1 VFKERTTTSLR
12 RLAVPIGLGLRRV
25 TTRPAAFILAAAG
38 VALAACA
45 LATVSAAS
53 LVVKDRAVGRA
64 ISALPADQRAVRVTW
79 VGVSTIPADSAT
91 ALDRQVRGVLQPV
104 SAEPPTAVL
113 LYRDTRFGRQIL
125 RLGAVNG
132 LGRAVVLSSGRLP
145 SSCVPG
151 RCEVVAIGKS
161 SSSAPGFVVTGRG
174 SLRSD
179 PVGSFFQGVA
189 RGGRLRLAPSVLGLT
204 NVPALKDS
212 FRTYGWVAPLGPH
225 DVRGWDVDAF
235 RTRIARAS
243 SELETSSPNF
253 SLTAP
258 TVALADAGAKARIAG
273 RRLLLVG
280 GQAVVLL
287 LAFVL
292 LAATRLRRGARA
304 STRRLDSFGA
314 TGTQTR
320 LAALA
325 EAAFVVVPATVVGW
339 VLGAIAALALAD
351 ATDSPAGA
359 VVSRSVA
366 SVTAVELMVAV
377 AVLGTVVLYLGSRA
391 RAVAIGG
398 LTISIADVAAAGAL
412 VAVLVAFAV
421 GGADAQSLASS
432 EGTGIV
438 LMLLPG
444 LIALV
449 AAVVI
454 ARLLQPVLR
463 ACERA
468 AAGRSLSLKLALLS
482 LARAPGTAT
491 VAIVFVSVSVGLAVF
506 ATVYRSTL
514 IRNDSDRAAFEVP
527 LDYTVKQ
534 DPRFVSDATPVGSA
548 YAARFGAVPVIRIHG
563 EAPSVDRRAVTFIGL
578 PADDLTR
585 LHWRGDFASE
595 SPRELADRL
604 GGAPVTM
611 QGTRIPRGARQFRLP
626 VTIRGDSIH
635 LSANIRTR
643 NGRFIVL
650 DLGEPNNTG
659 RPVVARAPIPPAGR
673 GGLLIGLLVEFSR
686 AEAFGAAHRSA
697 EKAPTFAVFRRGVLE
712 LQRPE
717 VSTASGT
724 KTLPVDYRDWVG
736 AKGTRPPAAT
746 ARSLALRYLLTQD
759 QIFRLRPVQPTDSG
773 PLPVIASPALADAI
787 GNGTLPLFV
796 GNASVDV
803 RVAGTARR
811 FPTAAGDF
819 VVFDRSRLETALNSS
834 VPGSAVADEVWV
846 SGAPGLTPRLRQSA
860 PSPVRLTSRRA
871 VEQKL
876 RSDPLARGSL
886 LVLGAAALL
895 ALVLSLVGLA
905 LTVAVELRD
914 EAGELFDL
922 ETQGMG
928 PAALR
933 HQVRLRAG
941 AVLLAGLIG
950 GLLLGAVLALV
961 VLKALAVSANSTTPV
976 PPLVL
981 APDWPVLILGLVL
994 FSALAFG
1001 LVALLTRASFRE
1013 QTATPATEVA

>member
-1 VFKERTTTSLR
+1 VTARPVAFV
-12 RLAVPIGLGLRRV
+12 LAG
-25 TTRPAAFILAAAG
+25 AG

-45 LATVSAAS
+45 LATISAAS

-64 ISALPADQRAVRVTW
+64 IAALPPDLRAVRVTW
-79 VGVSTIPADSAT
+79 VGVSTIPADSA
-91 ALDRQVRGVLQPV
+91 ASLDRQVRAVLRPV
-104 SAEPPTAVL
+104 GTEPPTAVL
-113 LYRDTRFGRQIL
+113 LYRDTRFGKQIV
-125 RLGAVNG
+125 RLGAVDG
-132 LGRAVVLSSGRLP
+132 LDRAVALTSGRLP
-145 SSCVPG
+145 QSCVPA

-161 SSSAPGFVVTGRG
+161 GSGAPGFIVTGRG

-179 PVGSFFQGVA
+179 PVGSFFQSVA
-189 RGGRLRLAPSVLGLT
+189 RGGRLRLSGDVEDLT
-204 NVPALKDS
+204 RLPTLKDS
-212 FRTYGWVAPLGPH
+212 FRTYGWVAPLAPH
-225 DVRGWDVDAF
+225 DVRGWDVGGF
-235 RTRIARAS
+235 RARIDRAS
-243 SELETSSPNF
+243 TELEASSPNY

-258 TVALADAGAKARIAG
+258 TVALADAGAKARVAG

-304 STRRLDSFGA
+304 SAGRLDSFGA

-325 EAAFVVVPATVVGW
+325 EASLVVVPATLLGW
-339 VLGAIAALALAD
+339 LLGALAALALSQG
-351 ATDSPAGA
+351 TDTPAGA

-366 SVTAVELMVAV
+366 SVTAVELMLAV
-377 AVLGTVVLYLGSRA
+377 AVLGTLVLYVGSRA

-398 LTISIADVAAAGAL
+398 LTVSIADVAAAGAL

-432 EGTGIV
+432 EGTGIM
-438 LMLLPG
+438 LLLLPG

-454 ARLLQPVLR
+454 ARVLQPVLR

-468 AAGRSLSLKLALLS
+468 AAGRSLSVKLALLS

-491 VAIVFVSVSVGLAVF
+491 IAIVFVSVSVGLALF
-506 ATVYRSTL
+506 AAAYRSTL
-514 IRNDSDRAAFEVP
+514 IRNDADRAAFEVP

-534 DPRFVSDATPVGSA
+534 DPRFVSDATPVGSV
-548 YAARFGAVPVIRIHG
+548 YAARFNAVPVVRIQG
-563 EAPSVDRRAVTFIGL
+563 EAPSLDRRAVTMLGV
-578 PADDLTR
+578 PASDLTR

-595 SPRELADRL
+595 SPTALADRI
-604 GGAPVTM
+604 GGPPVSLH
-611 QGTRIPRGARQFRLP
+611 GTRIPAGAREFRLP

-635 LSANIRTR
+635 LSANVRTR

-650 DLGEPNNTG
+650 DLGEPINTG
-659 RPVVARAPIPPAGR
+659 KPVVARAPIPPAGR
-673 GGLLIGLLVEFSR
+673 GGLLVGLVVEFSR
-686 AEAFGAAHRSA
+686 AEAFTAAHR
-697 EKAPTFAVFRRGVLE
+697 ETGKAPTFAVFRAGVLR
-712 LQRPE
+712 LRRPE
-717 VSTASGT
+717 VAGIGGT

-759 QIFRLRPVQPTDSG
+759 QIFRLRPAQPTDNG
-773 PLPVIASPALADAI
+773 PIPVIASSSLAHAV
-787 GNGTLPLFV
+787 GSGTLPLFV

-811 FPTAAGDF
+811 FPTTSGDF
-819 VVFDRSRLETALNSS
+819 VVFDRSRLETALNASL
-834 VPGSAVADEVWV
+834 PGSAVADEAWV
-846 SGAPGLTPRLRQSA
+846 SGASGLTTRVTQSA
-860 PSPVRLTSRRA
+860 RSPVRVTSRRA
-871 VEQKL
+871 VEEEL

-886 LVLGAAALL
+886 LVLAAAGLVAL
-895 ALVLSLVGLA
+895 ALSLVGLA

-914 EAGELFDL
+914 EEGELFDL

-933 HQVRLRAG
+933 QQVRLRAG
-941 AVLLAGLIG
+941 AVLLAGLVG
-950 GLLLGAVLALV
+950 GLALGAVLALV
-961 VLKALAVSANSTTPV
+961 VLKALAVSANSTEPV

-981 APDWPVLILGLVL
+981 AVDWPVLLLGWVVFVGL
-994 FSALAFG
+994 ALG
-1001 LVALLTRASFRE
+1001 VIALLTRTAFRE
-1013 QTATPATEVA
+1013 QTATPTAEAAA

>member
-1 VFKERTTTSLR
+1 MT
-12 RLAVPIGLGLRRV
+12 A
-25 TTRPAAFILAAAG
+25 RPAAFILAAAG

-45 LATVSAAS
+45 LAAVSAAS
-53 LVVKDRAVGRA
+53 LVVKDHAVGRA
-64 ISALPADQRAVRVTW
+64 IGALPPDQRAVRVTW
-79 VGVSTIPADSAT
+79 VGVSTIPADSAA
-91 ALDRQVRGVLQPV
+91 ALDRQVRGVLQPIG
-104 SAEPPTAVL
+104 AEPPTAML
-113 LYRDTRFGRQIL
+113 LYRDTRFGRQIV
-125 RLGAVNG
+125 RLGAVNE
-132 LGRAVVLSSGRLP
+132 LGRAVALKSGRLP
-145 SSCVPG
+145 RSCTPA
-151 RCEVVAIGKS
+151 RCDVVAIGKS
-161 SSSAPGFVVTGRG
+161 GPGAPGFVVTGRG

-189 RGGRLRLAPSVLGLT
+189 RDGRLRLAPSVEGLT
-204 NVPALKDS
+204 HMPALADS
-212 FRTYGWVAPLGPH
+212 FRTYAWVAPLGPH
-225 DVRGWDVDAF
+225 SVRGWDVDEF
-235 RTRIARAS
+235 RARIARAS
-243 SELETSSPNF
+243 TELEASSPNF

-258 TVALADAGAKARIAG
+258 TVPLADAGAKSRIAG

-292 LAATRLRRGARA
+292 LAATRLRRGGRA
-304 STRRLDSFGA
+304 SARRLDSFGA

-325 EAAFVVVPATVVGW
+325 EAALVVVPATVVGW
-339 VLGAIAALALAD
+339 LLGALAGLGLAEV
-351 ATDSPAGA
+351 TESPAAA

-366 SVTAVELMVAV
+366 SVTAVELMLAV
-377 AVLGTVVLYLGSRA
+377 AVLATLVLYLGSRA

-412 VAVLVAFAV
+412 VAVLVAFAA

-454 ARLLQPVLR
+454 ARVLQPVLR

-506 ATVYRSTL
+506 ATAYRSTL

-534 DPRFVSDATPVGSA
+534 DPRFVSDATPVGSS
-548 YAARFGAVPVIRIHG
+548 YAARFGAVPVIRIQG
-563 EAPSVDRRAVTFIGL
+563 EAPSLDRRAVTFIGL
-578 PADDLTR
+578 PARDLTR
-585 LHWRGDFASE
+585 LRWRSDFAAD
-595 SPRELADRL
+595 SPSELAKRI
-604 GGAPVTM
+604 GGPPVSLR
-611 QGTRIPRGARQFRLP
+611 GTRIPIDAREFRLP

-643 NGRFIVL
+643 NGRFILL
-650 DLGEPNNTG
+650 DLGEPDNTG

-673 GGLLIGLLVEFSR
+673 GGRLVGFVVEFSR

-697 EKAPTFAVFRRGVLE
+697 EKAPTFAVFRAGVLE
-712 LQRPE
+712 LERPQ
-717 VSTASGT
+717 VSGASGT
-724 KTLPVDYRDWVG
+724 QTLPVDYRDWVG

-759 QIFRLRPVQPTDSG
+759 QVFRLRPVQPTDNG
-773 PLPVIASPALADAI
+773 PVPVIASPSLAHAI
-787 GNGTLPLFV
+787 GDATLPLFV
-796 GNASVDV
+796 NNASVAV

-811 FPTAAGDF
+811 FPTTSGDF
-819 VVFDRSRLETALNSS
+819 VIFDRSRLETALNSS
-834 VPGSAVADEVWV
+834 VPGSAVADEAWV
-846 SGAPGLTPRLRQSA
+846 SGRPGLTSTLTRNP
-860 PSPVRLTSRRA
+860 PTPVRITSRRA
-871 VEQKL
+871 VEQEL

-905 LTVAVELRD
+905 LTVAVELHD
-914 EAGELFDL
+914 ESGELFDL

-933 HQVRLRAG
+933 RQVRLRAG
-941 AVLLAGLIG
+941 AVLLAGLVG

-961 VLKALAVSANSTTPV
+961 VLKALAVSANSTKPV

-981 APDWPVLILGLVL
+981 APDWPVLILGFVA
-994 FSALAFG
+994 FAALAFG

-1013 QTATPATEVA
+1013 RAATPVAEVT

>member
-1 VFKERTTTSLR
+1 MLKEHTTTSLR
-12 RLAVPIGLGLRRV
+12 RLAVPVGFGFRRV
-25 TTRPAAFILAAAG
+25 TARPAAFVLAAAG

-64 ISALPADQRAVRVTW
+64 IAALPPDQRAVRVTW
-79 VGVSTIPADSAT
+79 VGVSTIPADSFAS
-91 ALDRQVRGVLQPV
+91 LDRQVRAVTRPLGTR
-104 SAEPPTAVL
+104 PPTAVV
-113 LYRDTRFGRQIL
+113 LYRDTRFGKQIV

-132 LGRAVVLSSGRLP
+132 LGRAVALRSGRLP
-145 SSCVPG
+145 QSCVPG

-161 SSSAPGFVVTGRG
+161 GFGAPGFTVTGRG

-179 PVGSFFQGVA
+179 PVASFFQSVA
-189 RGGRLRLAPSVLGLT
+189 PGGRLRLAGGVDGLT
-204 NVPALKDS
+204 RLPALRDS

-225 DVRGWDVDAF
+225 DVRGWDVDGF
-235 RTRIARAS
+235 RARIGRAS
-243 SELETSSPNF
+243 TALEASSPNF

-258 TVALADAGAKARIAG
+258 TVALADAGAKSRIAG

-304 STRRLDSFGA
+304 SSRRLDSFGA

-325 EAAFVVVPATVVGW
+325 EAALVVVPATLLGW
-339 VLGAIAALALAD
+339 LLGAVAALALAE
-351 ATDSPAGA
+351 ANGQHLPGA

-366 SVTAVELMVAV
+366 SVTAIELMLAV
-377 AVLGTVVLYLGSRA
+377 AVLGTLVLYLGSRA

-454 ARLLQPVLR
+454 ARVLQPVLR

-506 ATVYRSTL
+506 AAAYRSTL

-548 YAARFGAVPVIRIHG
+548 YAARFNAVPVIRLQG
-563 EAPSVDRRAVTFIGL
+563 EAPSLDRRAVTFLGL

-595 SPRELADRL
+595 SPSELARRIGGPPVRL
-604 GGAPVTM
+604 
-611 QGTRIPRGARQFRLP
+611 QGTRIPPGAREFRLP

-635 LSANIRTR
+635 LSANIRTP

-659 RPVVARAPIPPAGR
+659 KPVVARAPIPPAGR
-673 GGLLIGLLVEFSR
+673 GGLLVGLLVEFSR
-686 AEAFGAAHRSA
+686 AEAFTAAHR
-697 EKAPTFAVFRRGVLE
+697 ETGKAPTFAVFRAGVLK

-717 VSTASGT
+717 VSGVGRTR
-724 KTLPVDYRDWVG
+724 TLPVDYRDWVG
-736 AKGTRPPAAT
+736 ARGTRPPAAT
-746 ARSLALRYLLTQD
+746 AGSLALRYLLTQD
-759 QIFRLRPVQPTDSG
+759 QVFRLRPAQTTDNG
-773 PLPVIASPALADAI
+773 PIPVIASESLCARDRERHAPALRRAGVGERARGGNRASLSDHLGRLRRLRPLAARDRAQRIRSRIRGRRRGVGLRRTGSHLAARSEPADSRPHHLTPRRRARAPDRSA
-787 GNGTLPLFV
+787 GARL
-796 GNASVDV
+796 AARARS
-803 RVAGTARR
+803 RGTARAWR
-811 FPTAAGDF
+811 C
-819 VVFDRSRLETALNSS
+819 LSS
-834 VPGSAVADEVWV
+834 A
-846 SGAPGLTPRLRQSA
+846 
-860 PSPVRLTSRRA
+860 SP
-871 VEQKL
+871 
-876 RSDPLARGSL
+876 
-886 LVLGAAALL
+886 
-895 ALVLSLVGLA
+895 
-905 LTVAVELRD
+905 
-914 EAGELFDL
+914 
-922 ETQGMG
+922 
-928 PAALR
+928 
-933 HQVRLRAG
+933 
-941 AVLLAGLIG
+941 
-950 GLLLGAVLALV
+950 
-961 VLKALAVSANSTTPV
+961 
-976 PPLVL
+976 
-981 APDWPVLILGLVL
+981 
-994 FSALAFG
+994 
-1001 LVALLTRASFRE
+1001 
-1013 QTATPATEVA
+1013 

>member
-12 RLAVPIGLGLRRV
+12 RLAVPVGLGLRRV
-25 TTRPAAFILAAAG
+25 TARPAAFILAAAG
-38 VALAACA
+38 VTLAACA

-64 ISALPADQRAVRVTW
+64 IAALPPDQRAVRVTW
-79 VGVSTIPADSAT
+79 VGVSTIPADSA
-91 ALDRQVRGVLQPV
+91 ASLDRQVRTVLRPLGT
-104 SAEPPTAVL
+104 EPPTAVL
-113 LYRDTRFGRQIL
+113 LYRDTRFGRQIV
-125 RLGAVNG
+125 RLGAVDG
-132 LGRAVVLSSGRLP
+132 LGHAVVLRSGRLP
-145 SSCVPG
+145 RSCVPG

-161 SSSAPGFVVTGRG
+161 GSSAPGFVVTGRG

-179 PVGSFFQGVA
+179 PVGSFFKGVA
-189 RGGRLRLAPSVLGLT
+189 RGGRLRLASSVDDVTRL
-204 NVPALKDS
+204 PALRDS
-212 FRTYGWVAPLGPH
+212 FRTYGWVAPLEPH
-225 DVRGWDVDAF
+225 DVRGWDVDGFQA
-235 RTRIARAS
+235 RIGRAS
-243 SELETSSPNF
+243 TALEASSANF

-258 TVALADAGAKARIAG
+258 TVALADAGSKGRIAG

-304 STRRLDSFGA
+304 SARRLDSFGA
-314 TGTQTR
+314 TGLQTR

-325 EAAFVVVPATVVGW
+325 EAALVVVPATVLGW
-339 VLGAIAALALAD
+339 ALGALAALALSH
-351 ATDSPAGA
+351 ATGSPAGA

-366 SVTAVELMVAV
+366 SVTAVELMLGVAVV
-377 AVLGTVVLYLGSRA
+377 AVLVLYLGSRV

-421 GGADAQSLASS
+421 GGADAKSLASS

-438 LMLLPG
+438 LVLLPG

-454 ARLLQPVLR
+454 ARVLQPVLR

-491 VAIVFVSVSVGLAVF
+491 VAVVFVSISVGLAVF
-506 ATVYRSTL
+506 AAAYRSTL

-534 DPRFVSDATPVGSA
+534 DPRFISDATPVGSA
-548 YAARFGAVPVIRIHG
+548 YAARLGAVPVIRIQG
-563 EAPSVDRRAVTFIGL
+563 EAPSLDRRAVTFIGL
-578 PADDLTR
+578 PAHDLTR
-585 LHWRGDFASE
+585 LHWRGDFSPE
-595 SPRELADRL
+595 SPSELAKRL
-604 GGAPVTM
+604 GGPPVSL
-611 QGTRIPRGARQFRLP
+611 QGTRIPPGAREFRLP

-643 NGRFIVL
+643 SGRFVLL
-650 DLGEPNNTG
+650 DLGEPDNTG
-659 RPVVARAPIPPAGR
+659 KPVVAHAPIPPAGR
-673 GGLLIGLLVEFSR
+673 GGQLVGLVVEFSR
-686 AEAFGAAHRSA
+686 AEAFSAAHSEA
-697 EKAPTFAVFRRGVLE
+697 EKAPTFAVFRAGVLKLE
-712 LQRPE
+712 RPE
-717 VSTASGT
+717 VSAASRT
-724 KTLPVDYRDWVG
+724 RTLPVDYRDWVG

-759 QIFRLRPVQPTDSG
+759 QIFRLRPAQPTDNG
-773 PLPVIASPALADAI
+773 PLPVIASPSLAHAI

-811 FPTAAGDF
+811 FPTASGDF
-819 VVFDRSRLETALNSS
+819 VVFDRSRLETALNAS
-834 VPGSAVADEVWV
+834 VPGSAVADEAWV
-846 SGAPGLTPRLRQSA
+846 SGGPGLRRRLAQSPPTPIRI
-860 PSPVRLTSRRA
+860 TSRRA
-871 VEQKL
+871 VEQEL

-886 LVLGAAALL
+886 LVLGAAAVL
-895 ALVLSLVGLA
+895 ALALSLVGLA
-905 LTVAVELRD
+905 LTVTVELRD
-914 EAGELFDL
+914 ESGELFDL

-933 HQVRLRAG
+933 DQVRLRAG
-941 AVLLAGLIG
+941 AVLIAGLVG
-950 GLLLGAVLALV
+950 GLVLGAVLALA

-981 APDWPVLILGLVL
+981 APDWPGLIVGFVL
-994 FSALAFG
+994 FAALALG
-1001 LVALLTRASFRE
+1001 LVALLTRTAFRE
-1013 QTATPATEVA
+1013 QTAEPAAEAA

>member
-1 VFKERTTTSLR
+1 VFKEHATPTLR
-12 RLAVPIGLGLRRV
+12 RLAVPVALGFRRV
-25 TTRPAAFILAAAG
+25 TARPAAFALAAAG

-64 ISALPADQRAVRVTW
+64 IAGLPPDQRAVLVTW
-79 VGVSTIPADSAT
+79 VGVSTIPADSA
-91 ALDRQVRGVLQPV
+91 ASLDGQVRAVTRPLGTR
-104 SAEPPTAVL
+104 PPTAVV
-113 LYRDTRFGRQIL
+113 LYRDTRFGKQIV

-132 LGRAVVLSSGRLP
+132 LGRAVALRSGRLP
-145 SSCVPG
+145 RSCVSG
-151 RCEVVAIGKS
+151 RCDVVAIGKS
-161 SSSAPGFVVTGRG
+161 GSGAPGFIVTGRG
-174 SLRSD
+174 ALRSD
-179 PVGSFFQGVA
+179 PLGSFFQGVA
-189 RGGRLRLAPSVLGLT
+189 RGGRLRLAANVGDLTRLPVLR
-204 NVPALKDS
+204 DS
-212 FRTYGWVAPLGPH
+212 FRTYGWVAPLGSH
-225 DVRGWDVDAF
+225 DIRGWDIDHF
-235 RTRIARAS
+235 RARIDRAS
-243 SELETSSPNF
+243 TELEASSPNF

-258 TVALADAGAKARIAG
+258 TVELADAAAKSRIAG

-304 STRRLDSFGA
+304 SARRLDSFGA

-325 EAAFVVVPATVVGW
+325 EAALVVLPATLLGW
-339 VLGAIAALALAD
+339 LLGAVAALALAD
-351 ATDSPAGA
+351 ATDTPAGA

-366 SVTAVELMVAV
+366 SRTAIGLMLAV
-377 AVLGTVVLYLGSRA
+377 AVLGTLVLYLGSRA
-391 RAVAIGG
+391 RSVAIGG
-398 LTISIADVAAAGAL
+398 LTISVADVAAAGAL
-412 VAVLVAFAV
+412 VAVLIALAV
-421 GGADAQSLASS
+421 GGTDAQSLASS
-432 EGTGIV
+432 EGTGVV

-454 ARLLQPVLR
+454 ARVLQPVLR
-463 ACERA
+463 ASERA
-468 AAGRSLSLKLALLS
+468 AAGRSLSVKLALLS

-506 ATVYRSTL
+506 TAAYRSTL

-534 DPRFVSDATPVGSA
+534 NPRFFSDATPVGSA
-548 YAARFGAVPVIRIHG
+548 YAARFDAVPVIRLHG
-563 EAPSVDRRAVTFIGL
+563 EAPSLDRRAVTFLGL

-595 SPRELADRL
+595 PPSELAGRL
-604 GGAPVTM
+604 GGPPVTL
-611 QGTRIPRGARQFRLP
+611 QGTRIPSGARELRLP

-635 LSANIRTR
+635 LSANVRTR

-659 RPVVARAPIPPAGR
+659 KPVVARAPIPPAGR
-673 GGLLIGLLVEFSR
+673 GGLLVGILVEFSR
-686 AEAFGAAHRSA
+686 AEAFTAAHRESG
-697 EKAPTFAVFRRGVLE
+697 KAPTFAVFRAGVLK

-717 VSTASGT
+717 ASGAGGT
-724 KTLPVDYRDWVG
+724 RTLPVDYRDWVG
-736 AKGTRPPAAT
+736 ARGTRPPAAT
-746 ARSLALRYLLTQD
+746 AGSLALRYLLTLD
-759 QIFRLRPVQPTDSG
+759 QVFRLRPAQTTDNG
-773 PLPVIASPALADAI
+773 PVPVIASSSLAHAI
-787 GNGTLPLFV
+787 GNGTLPLYV
-796 GNASVDV
+796 GLASVNV
-803 RVAGTARR
+803 RVAATARR
-811 FPTAAGDF
+811 FPTASGDF
-819 VVFDRSRLETALNSS
+819 VVFDRSRLETALNAS
-834 VPGSAVADEVWV
+834 VPGSAVADEAWV
-846 SGAPGLTPRLRQSA
+846 SGGPGLRSQLARSPPT
-860 PSPVRLTSRRA
+860 PVRITSRRI
-871 VEQKL
+871 VEHGL
-876 RSDPLARGSL
+876 RTDPLARGSL

-895 ALVLSLVGLA
+895 ALALSLAGLA

-928 PAALR
+928 PAELR
-933 HQVRLRAG
+933 RQVRLRAG
-941 AVLLAGLIG
+941 TVLLAGLVG

-981 APDWPVLILGLVL
+981 APDWPALILGLVL
-994 FSALAFG
+994 FAALAVG
-1001 LVALLTRASFRE
+1001 LLALLTRAAFRE
-1013 QTATPATEVA
+1013 QTSTATVEAV

>member
-1 VFKERTTTSLR
+1 MPVGF
-12 RLAVPIGLGLRRV
+12 GFRRV
-25 TTRPAAFILAAAG
+25 TARPAAFLLAAAG

-64 ISALPADQRAVRVTW
+64 ISALPPDQRAVRVTW
-79 VGVSTIPADSAT
+79 VGVSTIPADSFAS
-91 ALDRQVRGVLQPV
+91 LDRHVRAVTAPLGTK
-104 SAEPPTAVL
+104 PPTAVL
-113 LYRDTRFGRQIL
+113 LYRDTRFGRQIV
-125 RLGAVNG
+125 RLGAVDG
-132 LGRAVVLSSGRLP
+132 LGRAVALRSGRLP
-145 SSCVPG
+145 QSCVPG

-161 SSSAPGFVVTGRG
+161 RSGTAGFDVTGRG

-179 PVGSFFQGVA
+179 PVASFFQGVA
-189 RGGRLRLAPSVLGLT
+189 AGGRLRLASSVGALT
-204 NVPALKDS
+204 RLPALEDS

-225 DVRGWDVDAF
+225 DVRGWDVDSF
-235 RTRIARAS
+235 QQRIGRAS
-243 SELETSSPNF
+243 TALEASSPNF

-258 TVALADAGAKARIAG
+258 TVALAAAGTKGRIAG

-325 EAAFVVVPATVVGW
+325 EAALVVVPATLVGW
-339 VLGAIAALALAD
+339 LLGALAALALAEG
-351 ATDSPAGA
+351 TDSPAGV

-366 SVTAVELMVAV
+366 SATAVELMLAV
-377 AVLGTVVLYLGSRA
+377 AVVGTLVLYLGSRA

-454 ARLLQPVLR
+454 ARVLQPVLR

-506 ATVYRSTL
+506 AATYRSTL

-534 DPRFVSDATPVGSA
+534 DPRFVSDATPVGDA
-548 YAARFGAVPVIRIHG
+548 YGRRFSAVPVIRLQG
-563 EAPSVDRRAVTFIGL
+563 EAPSLDRRSVTLLGI
-578 PADDLTR
+578 PAGDLTR
-585 LHWRGDFASE
+585 LRWRSDFASE
-595 SPRELADRL
+595 SPHALAGEL
-604 GGAPVTM
+604 GGPPISL
-611 QGTRIPRGARQFRLP
+611 QGTRIPAGAREFRLP

-635 LSANIRTR
+635 LSANVRTR
-643 NGRFIVL
+643 DGRFIVL
-650 DLGEPNNTG
+650 DLGEPDNTG
-659 RPVVARAPIPPAGR
+659 RPAVAHAPIPPAGR
-673 GGLLIGLLVEFSR
+673 GGLLVGLVVEFSR

-697 EKAPTFAVFRRGVLE
+697 EKAPTFAVFRAGVLH
-712 LQRPE
+712 LRRPE
-717 VSTASGT
+717 VSGAGGT
-724 KTLPVDYRDWVG
+724 RTLPVDYRHWVG
-736 AKGTRPPAAT
+736 PSGTRAPTAT
-746 ARSLALRYLLTQD
+746 AGSLALRYLLTQE
-759 QIFRLRPVQPTDSG
+759 QVFRLRPAQPTDAA
-773 PLPVIASPALADAI
+773 PVAIIASPSLAHAI
-787 GNGTLPLFV
+787 GTATLPLFV
-796 GNASVDV
+796 GPASVNV

-811 FPTAAGDF
+811 FPTTSGDF
-819 VVFDRSRLETALNSS
+819 AVFDRSRLETALNAS
-834 VPGSAVADEVWV
+834 VPGSAVADEAWV
-846 SGAPGLTPRLRQSA
+846 SGAPGLSA
-860 PSPVRLTSRRA
+860 QLARDPPTPVRITSRRT
-871 VEQKL
+871 VEQEL
-876 RSDPLARGSL
+876 RSDPLAHGSL
-886 LVLGAAALL
+886 LVLAAAALL
-895 ALVLSLVGLA
+895 ALALSLVGLA

-914 EAGELFDL
+914 ESGELFDL

-928 PAALR
+928 PGALR

-941 AVLLAGLIG
+941 AVLLAGLVG
-950 GLLLGAVLALV
+950 GLLLGAVLALA

-981 APDWPVLILGLVL
+981 APDWPLLVVGFVL
-994 FSALAFG
+994 FAALAFG
-1001 LVALLTRASFRE
+1001 LVALLTRAAFRE
-1013 QTATPATEVA
+1013 QTATPAAEAA

>member
-1 VFKERTTTSLR
+1 VFKEHTTTSLR
-12 RLAVPIGLGLRRV
+12 RLAVPVRFGFRRV
-25 TTRPAAFILAAAG
+25 TARPAAFVFSFAG

-64 ISALPADQRAVRVTW
+64 IAALPPDQSAVRVTW
-79 VGVSTIPADSAT
+79 VGVSTTPTDSAA
-91 ALDRQVRGVLQPV
+91 ALDRQVRAVLRPV
-104 SAEPPTAVL
+104 GSEPPTAVV
-113 LYRDTRFGRQIL
+113 LYRDTRLGKQVL
-125 RLGAVNG
+125 RLGAVDG
-132 LGRAVVLSSGRLP
+132 LGRAVALTSGRLP
-145 SSCVPG
+145 RSCVPG
-151 RCEVVAIGKS
+151 RCEVLAIGKS
-161 SSSAPGFVVTGRG
+161 SSGAPGFVVTGRG

-179 PVGSFFQGVA
+179 AVASFFQSVA
-189 RGGRLRLAPSVLGLT
+189 RSGRLRLAADVEGLT
-204 NVPALKDS
+204 GLPALSDF

-225 DVRGWDVDAF
+225 DVRGWEVGGF
-235 RTRIARAS
+235 ETRIGRAS
-243 SELETSSPNF
+243 TELEASSSNF

-258 TVALADAGAKARIAG
+258 TVALADVGAKAQIAG

-280 GQAVVLL
+280 GQVVVLL

-304 STRRLDSFGA
+304 SARRLDSFGA

-325 EAAFVVVPATVVGW
+325 EAALVVLPATMLGW
-339 VLGAIAALALAD
+339 GLGALAALALAK

-366 SVTAVELMVAV
+366 SVTAVELMLTVA
-377 AVLGTVVLYLGSRA
+377 ALGTLVLYLGSRA
-391 RAVAIGG
+391 QAVAIGG
-398 LTISIADVAAAGAL
+398 LTITIADVAAAGAL

-421 GGADAQSLASS
+421 GGTDAQSLASS

-438 LMLLPG
+438 LVLLPG

-454 ARLLQPVLR
+454 ARVLQPVLR

-468 AAGRSLSLKLALLS
+468 AARRSLSLKLALLS

-506 ATVYRSTL
+506 AAAYRSTL

-527 LDYTVKQ
+527 LDYTVKP
-534 DPRFVSDATPVGSA
+534 DPRFVSHATPVGSA
-548 YAARFGAVPVIRIHG
+548 YAARFDAVPVVRLRG
-563 EAPSVDRRAVTFIGL
+563 EAPSLDRRAVAMLGL
-578 PADDLTR
+578 PANDLTR
-585 LHWRGDFASE
+585 LRWRGDFASE
-595 SPRELADRL
+595 SPSTLADRI
-604 GGAPVTM
+604 GGETVSL
-611 QGTRIPRGARQFRLP
+611 QGTPIPADARELQLP

-635 LSANIRTR
+635 VSANIRTPT
-643 NGRFIVL
+643 GRFVVL
-650 DLGEPNNTG
+650 DFGEPVNTG
-659 RPVVARAPIPPAGR
+659 KPVVASAPIPPAGR
-673 GGLLIGLLVEFSR
+673 GGLLVGLLIEFSR
-686 AEAFGAAHRSA
+686 AEEFTAAHR
-697 EKAPTFAVFRRGVLE
+697 ETGKEPTFAVFRSGVIRLR
-712 LQRPE
+712 RPE
-717 VSTASGT
+717 VSGASGT
-724 KTLPVDYRDWVG
+724 QTLPVDYRDWVG
-736 AKGTRPPAAT
+736 AEGTRPQDAG
-746 ARSLALRYLLTQD
+746 SLALRYQLTQG
-759 QIFRLRPVQPTDSG
+759 QIVRLRPAQPTDEG
-773 PLPVIASPALADAI
+773 PIPVIASSSLASAV
-787 GNGTLPLFV
+787 GSRSLPLYV
-796 GNASVDV
+796 GNASVNV

-811 FPTAAGDF
+811 FPTTSGDF
-819 VVFDRSRLETALNSS
+819 VVFDRSRLETALNAS
-834 VPGSAVADEVWV
+834 VPGSAVSDEAWV
-846 SGAPGLTPRLRQSA
+846 SGAAGLTPRLTQSA
-860 PSPVRLTSRRA
+860 PSPVRVTSRRA
-871 VEQKL
+871 VEQEL
-876 RSDPLARGSL
+876 RTDPLARGSL

-895 ALVLSLVGLA
+895 ALALSLVGVA

-941 AVLLAGLIG
+941 AVLLAGLVG

-961 VLKALAVSANSTTPV
+961 VLKALAVSTNSTTPV

-981 APDWPVLILGLVL
+981 APDWPVVILGVVVFAGVALV
-994 FSALAFG
+994 

-1013 QTATPATEVA
+1013 QSATAMGETSA

>member
-1 VFKERTTTSLR
+1 MFKEHTTRSLR
-12 RLAVPIGLGLRRV
+12 RLAVPIRFGFRRV
-25 TTRPAAFILAAAG
+25 TARPAAFMLAAAG

-64 ISALPADQRAVRVTW
+64 IAALPPDQRAVQVTW
-79 VGVSTIPADSAT
+79 VGVSTIPADSFAS
-91 ALDRQVRGVLQPV
+91 LDRQVGAVTRPLGTR
-104 SAEPPTAVL
+104 PPTAVV
-113 LYRDTRFGRQIL
+113 LYRDTRFGQQIV

-132 LGRAVVLSSGRLP
+132 LNRAVALTSGRL
-145 SSCVPG
+145 SRSCVPG

-161 SSSAPGFVVTGRG
+161 GSGAQRFIVTGRG

-179 PVGSFFQGVA
+179 PVASFFQSAA
-189 RGGRLRLAPSVLGLT
+189 RGGRVRLAADVADLTRLPVLR
-204 NVPALKDS
+204 DS

-225 DVRGWDVDAF
+225 DIRGWDVDAF
-235 RTRIARAS
+235 QARIGRAS
-243 SELETSSPNF
+243 TALEASSPNF

-258 TVALADAGAKARIAG
+258 TVALADAGAKSRIAG

-304 STRRLDSFGA
+304 SARRLDSFGA

-325 EAAFVVVPATVVGW
+325 EAALVVVPAMLLGW
-339 VLGAIAALALAD
+339 LLGAVAALALAE
-351 ATDSPAGA
+351 ATDTPAGA

-366 SVTAVELMVAV
+366 SLTAVELMLAV
-377 AVLGTVVLYLGSRA
+377 AVLATLVLYLGSRA

-454 ARLLQPVLR
+454 ARVLQPVLR
-463 ACERA
+463 ACEQA
-468 AAGRSLSLKLALLS
+468 AARRSLSLKLALLS
-482 LARAPGTAT
+482 LARTPGTAT

-506 ATVYRSTL
+506 AAAYRSTL
-514 IRNDSDRAAFEVP
+514 IRNDADRAAFEVP

-534 DPRFVSDATPVGSA
+534 DPRFVSNATPVGSA
-548 YAARFGAVPVIRIHG
+548 YAARFDAVPVIRLQG
-563 EAPSVDRRAVTFIGL
+563 EAPSLDRRAVTFLGL

-595 SPRELADRL
+595 SPSALADRI
-604 GGAPVTM
+604 GGPPVAL
-611 QGTRIPRGARQFRLP
+611 QGTRIPAGAREFRLP

-643 NGRFIVL
+643 TGRFIVL

-659 RPVVARAPIPPAGR
+659 RPVVAHARIPPAGR

-686 AEAFGAAHRSA
+686 AEAFTAAHRESG
-697 EKAPTFAVFRRGVLE
+697 KAPTFAVFRAGVLR

-717 VSTASGT
+717 VSGVGGER
-724 KTLPVDYRDWVG
+724 TLPVDYRNWVG

-746 ARSLALRYLLTQD
+746 AGSLALRYLLTQD
-759 QIFRLRPVQPTDSG
+759 QVFRLRPAQTTDNG
-773 PLPVIASPALADAI
+773 PIPVIASSSLAHAI

-796 GNASVDV
+796 GPASVNV
-803 RVAGTARR
+803 RVVGTARR
-811 FPTAAGDF
+811 FPTTSGDF
-819 VVFDRSRLETALNSS
+819 VVFDRSRLETALNAS
-834 VPGSAVADEVWV
+834 VPGSGVADEAWV
-846 SGAPGLTPRLRQSA
+846 SGGSDLSSRLAQHPPTPIRI
-860 PSPVRLTSRRA
+860 TSRRA
-871 VEQKL
+871 VEQEL

-895 ALVLSLVGLA
+895 ALALSLVGLA

-933 HQVRLRAG
+933 RQVRLRAG
-941 AVLLAGLIG
+941 AVLFAGLVG

-981 APDWPVLILGLVL
+981 APDWPVLILGFVL
-994 FSALAFG
+994 FAALAVG
-1001 LVALLTRASFRE
+1001 LLTLLTRAAFRE
-1013 QTATPATEVA
+1013 QTATPTAEAA

>member
-1 VFKERTTTSLR
+1 
-12 RLAVPIGLGLRRV
+12 
-25 TTRPAAFILAAAG
+25 
-38 VALAACA
+38 
-45 LATVSAAS
+45 
-53 LVVKDRAVGRA
+53 
-64 ISALPADQRAVRVTW
+64 
-79 VGVSTIPADSAT
+79 VSTIPADSAP
-91 ALDRQVRGVLQPV
+91 ALNRQVRAVLRPV
-104 SAEPPTAVL
+104 GAEPPTAVL
-113 LYRDTRFGRQIL
+113 LYRDTRFGKRIV
-125 RLGAVNG
+125 RVGAVNG
-132 LGRAVVLSSGRLP
+132 LERAVALRSGRLP
-145 SSCVPG
+145 HSCVAG
-151 RCEVVAIGKS
+151 RCEVVTIGKS
-161 SSSAPGFVVTGRG
+161 SSRAPGFTVTGRG

-179 PVGSFFQGVA
+179 PVGSFFESVA
-189 RGGRLRLAPSVLGLT
+189 RDGRLRLASSVDDLTRLPS
-204 NVPALKDS
+204 LKDS

-225 DVRGWDVDAF
+225 DVRGWDVDGF
-235 RTRIARAS
+235 RARIGRAS
-243 SELETSSPNF
+243 TALEASSPNF

-258 TVALADAGAKARIAG
+258 TVALADAGAKGRIAG

-304 STRRLDSFGA
+304 SARRLNSFGA

-325 EAAFVVVPATVVGW
+325 EAALVVVPATLVGW
-339 VLGAIAALALAD
+339 LLGALAALVLAE
-351 ATDSPAGA
+351 ATDIPSGA

-366 SVTAVELMVAV
+366 SVTAVELMLAV
-377 AVLGTVVLYLGSRA
+377 SVVGTLVLYLGSRA

-398 LTISIADVAAAGAL
+398 LTITIADVAAAGAL

-421 GGADAQSLASS
+421 GGADAHSLASS

-438 LMLLPG
+438 LVLLPG

-454 ARLLQPVLR
+454 ARVLQPVLR

-491 VAIVFVSVSVGLAVF
+491 VAIVFVSISVGLAVF
-506 ATVYRSTL
+506 AATYRSTL

-548 YAARFGAVPVIRIHG
+548 YGARFNAVPVIRIQG
-563 EAPSVDRRAVTFIGL
+563 EAPSLDRRAVTFIGL
-578 PADDLTR
+578 PADDLER
-585 LHWRGDFASE
+585 LHWRSDFASE
-595 SPRELADRL
+595 SPSELAKRI
-604 GGAPVTM
+604 GGPPVSL
-611 QGTRIPRGARQFRLP
+611 QGTRIPPNAREFRLP

-635 LSANIRTR
+635 ISANIRTP

-650 DLGEPNNTG
+650 DLGEPDNTG
-659 RPVVARAPIPPAGR
+659 KPVVAHAPIPPTGQ
-673 GGLLIGLLVEFSR
+673 GGLLVGLVVEFSR
-686 AEAFGAAHRSA
+686 AEAFGAAHRAA
-697 EKAPTFAVFRRGVLE
+697 EKAPTFAVFRAGVLKLE
-712 LQRPE
+712 RPE
-717 VSTASGT
+717 VSTSSGT
-724 KTLPVDYRDWVG
+724 RTLPVDYRDWVG

-759 QIFRLRPVQPTDSG
+759 QIFRLRPAQPTDSG
-773 PLPVIASPALADAI
+773 PVPVIASPSLASAI

-796 GNASVDV
+796 ANASVDV

-811 FPTAAGDF
+811 FPTTSGDF

-834 VPGSAVADEVWV
+834 VPGSAVADEAWV
-846 SGAPGLTPRLRQSA
+846 SAGPGLTSRLARNS
-860 PSPVRLTSRRA
+860 PSPVRITSRRA
-871 VEQKL
+871 VEQEL
-876 RSDPLARGSL
+876 RSDPLAHGSL

-895 ALVLSLVGLA
+895 ALGLSLVGLA
-905 LTVAVELRD
+905 LTVAVDLRD

-933 HQVRLRAG
+933 RQVRLRAG
-941 AVLLAGLIG
+941 AVLLTGLVG
-950 GLLLGAVLALV
+950 GLLLGAVLALA
-961 VLKALAVSANSTTPV
+961 VLKAIAVSANSTEPI

-981 APDWPVLILGLVL
+981 APDWPVLILGFVL
-994 FSALAFG
+994 FAALGLG
-1001 LVALLTRASFRE
+1001 LVGLLTRAAFRE
-1013 QTATPATEVA
+1013 QTATPAPEAA

>member
-1 VFKERTTTSLR
+1 
-12 RLAVPIGLGLRRV
+12 V
-25 TTRPAAFILAAAG
+25 TARPAAFVLAAAG

-64 ISALPADQRAVRVTW
+64 IAALPPDQRAVRVTW
-79 VGVSTIPADSAT
+79 VGVSTIPADSFAS
-91 ALDRQVRGVLQPV
+91 LDRQVRSVTRPLGTR
-104 SAEPPTAVL
+104 PPTAVV
-113 LYRDTRFGRQIL
+113 LYRDTRFGKQIV

-132 LGRAVVLSSGRLP
+132 IGRAVALRSGRLP
-145 SSCVPG
+145 QSCVPG

-161 SSSAPGFVVTGRG
+161 GFGVTGFTVTGRG

-179 PVGSFFQGVA
+179 PVASFFQSVA
-189 RGGRLRLAPSVLGLT
+189 PGGRLRLAGGVDGLT
-204 NVPALKDS
+204 QLPALRDS

-225 DVRGWDVDAF
+225 DVRGWDVDGF
-235 RTRIARAS
+235 RARIGRAS
-243 SELETSSPNF
+243 TALEASSPNF

-258 TVALADAGAKARIAG
+258 TVALADAGAKSRIAG

-304 STRRLDSFGA
+304 SSRRLDSFGA

-325 EAAFVVVPATVVGW
+325 EAALVVVPATLLGW
-339 VLGAIAALALAD
+339 LLGAVTALALAE
-351 ATDSPAGA
+351 ATDTPPGA

-366 SVTAVELMVAV
+366 SVTAIELMLAV
-377 AVLGTVVLYLGSRA
+377 AVLGTLVLYLGSRA

-454 ARLLQPVLR
+454 ARVLQPVLR

-491 VAIVFVSVSVGLAVF
+491 FAIIFVSVSVGLAVF
-506 ATVYRSTL
+506 AAAYRSTL

-527 LDYTVKQ
+527 LDFTVKQ
-534 DPRFVSDATPVGSA
+534 DPRFVSDATSVGSA
-548 YAARFGAVPVIRIHG
+548 YAARFNAVPVIRLQG
-563 EAPSVDRRAVTFIGL
+563 EAPSLDRRAVTFLGL

-595 SPRELADRL
+595 SPSELARRIGGPPVRL
-604 GGAPVTM
+604 
-611 QGTRIPRGARQFRLP
+611 QGTRIPPGAREFRLP

-635 LSANIRTR
+635 LSANIRR
-643 NGRFIVL
+643 PNGRFIVL

-659 RPVVARAPIPPAGR
+659 KPVVARAPIPPAGR
-673 GGLLIGLLVEFSR
+673 GGLLVGLLVEFSR
-686 AEAFGAAHRSA
+686 AEAFTAAHR
-697 EKAPTFAVFRRGVLE
+697 ETGKAPTFAVFRAGVLK

-717 VSTASGT
+717 VSGAGRTL
-724 KTLPVDYRDWVG
+724 TLPVDYRDWVG
-736 AKGTRPPAAT
+736 ARGTRPPAAT
-746 ARSLALRYLLTQD
+746 AGSLALRYLLTQD
-759 QIFRLRPVQPTDSG
+759 QVFRLRPAQTTDNS
-773 PLPVIASPALADAI
+773 PIPVVASESLAHAI
-787 GNGTLPLFV
+787 GNATLPLFV
-796 GNASVDV
+796 GPASVNV
-803 RVAGTARR
+803 RVVGTARR
-811 FPTAAGDF
+811 FPTTSGDF
-819 VVFDRSRLETALNSS
+819 VVFDRSRLETALNAS
-834 VPGSAVADEVWV
+834 VPGSGVADEAWV
-846 SGAPGLTPRLRQSA
+846 SGGPGLTSRLLQSS
-860 PSPVRLTSRRA
+860 PTPVRITSRRA
-871 VEQKL
+871 VEHGL
-876 RSDPLARGSL
+876 RTDPLARGSL

-895 ALVLSLVGLA
+895 ALALSLVGLA
-905 LTVAVELRD
+905 LTVTVELRD
-914 EAGELFDL
+914 EVGELFDL

-941 AVLLAGLIG
+941 AVLLAGLVG
-950 GLLLGAVLALV
+950 GLLLGAVLALA

-981 APDWPVLILGLVL
+981 APDWPVLILGFVV
-994 FSALAFG
+994 FAALALG
-1001 LVALLTRASFRE
+1001 LIAVLTRVAFRE
-1013 QTATPATEVA
+1013 QTATPTAEAA

>member
-1 VFKERTTTSLR
+1 VLR
-12 RLAVPIGLGLRRV
+12 
-25 TTRPAAFILAAAG
+25 
-38 VALAACA
+38 
-45 LATVSAAS
+45 
-53 LVVKDRAVGRA
+53 
-64 ISALPADQRAVRVTW
+64 
-79 VGVSTIPADSAT
+79 
-91 ALDRQVRGVLQPV
+91 
-104 SAEPPTAVL
+104 
-113 LYRDTRFGRQIL
+113 
-125 RLGAVNG
+125 
-132 LGRAVVLSSGRLP
+132 
-145 SSCVPG
+145 
-151 RCEVVAIGKS
+151 
-161 SSSAPGFVVTGRG
+161 
-174 SLRSD
+174 
-179 PVGSFFQGVA
+179 
-189 RGGRLRLAPSVLGLT
+189 
-204 NVPALKDS
+204 DS

-225 DVRGWDVDAF
+225 DVRGWDVDGFLA
-235 RTRIARAS
+235 RIGRAGTSLEAS
-243 SELETSSPNF
+243 SANY

-258 TVALADAGAKARIAG
+258 TVALANAGAKGRIAG

-304 STRRLDSFGA
+304 SARRLDSFGA
-314 TGTQTR
+314 TGVQTR

-325 EAAFVVVPATVVGW
+325 EAALVVVPATLFGW
-339 VLGAIAALALAD
+339 LLGAVAALALAD

-366 SVTAVELMVAV
+366 SVTAVELMLAV
-377 AVLGTVVLYLGSRA
+377 AVVATLVLYLGSRA

-421 GGADAQSLASS
+421 GGADAKSLASS

-438 LMLLPG
+438 LVLLPG

-449 AAVVI
+449 AAVLI
-454 ARLLQPVLR
+454 ARLLQPALR

-506 ATVYRSTL
+506 AAAYRSTL

-548 YAARFGAVPVIRIHG
+548 YAARFGAVPVIRIQG
-563 EAPSVDRRAVTFIGL
+563 EAPSLDRRAVTFLGL
-578 PADDLTR
+578 PAGDLTR
-585 LHWRGDFASE
+585 LHWRSDFASQ
-595 SPRELADRL
+595 SPGKLASL
-604 GGAPVTM
+604 IGGPPVSL
-611 QGTRIPRGARQFRLP
+611 QGTRIPTNAREFRLP

-635 LSANIRTR
+635 LSANIRTP

-650 DLGEPNNTG
+650 DLGEPDNTG
-659 RPVVARAPIPPAGR
+659 KPAVARAPIPPAGR
-673 GGLLIGLLVEFSR
+673 GGLLVGLVVEFSR
-686 AEAFGAAHRSA
+686 AEAFSAAHSSA
-697 EKAPTFAVFRRGVLE
+697 EKAPTFAIFRAGVLKLE
-712 LQRPE
+712 RPQ
-717 VSTASGT
+717 VTAASGT
-724 KTLPVDYRDWVG
+724 RTLPVDYRDWVG

-759 QIFRLRPVQPTDSG
+759 QTFRLRPAQPTDNE
-773 PLPVIASPALADAI
+773 PLPVIASTSLAHAI

-803 RVAGTARR
+803 RVVGTARR
-811 FPTAAGDF
+811 FPTTSGDF

-834 VPGSAVADEVWV
+834 VPGSAVADEAWV
-846 SGAPGLTPRLRQSA
+846 SGAPGLTTKLTSGA
-860 PSPVRLTSRRA
+860 PSPVRVTSRRA
-871 VEQKL
+871 VEQEL

-895 ALVLSLVGLA
+895 ALALSLVGLA

-928 PAALR
+928 PEALR
-933 HQVRLRAG
+933 RQVRLRAG
-941 AVLLAGLIG
+941 AVLLAGLVG
-950 GLLLGAVLALV
+950 GVVLGAVLALA
-961 VLKALAVSANSTTPV
+961 VLKALAVSANSTEPV

-981 APDWPVLILGLVL
+981 APDWPVLIAGFVL
-994 FSALAFG
+994 FAALALG
-1001 LVALLTRASFRE
+1001 LVALLTRAAFRE
-1013 QTATPATEVA
+1013 QTAAPAAEAA

>member
-1 VFKERTTTSLR
+1 MFKEQTTTSAR
-12 RLAVPIGLGLRRV
+12 RLAVPVRFGFRRV
-25 TTRPAAFILAAAG
+25 TARPAAFILAAAG

-64 ISALPADQRAVRVTW
+64 ISALPPDQRAVRVTW
-79 VGVSTIPADSAT
+79 VGVSTIPGDSFSS
-91 ALDRQVRGVLQPV
+91 LDRQVRSVTKPLGTK
-104 SAEPPTAVL
+104 SPTAVL
-113 LYRDTRFGRQIL
+113 LYRDTRFGKQIV
-125 RLGAVNG
+125 RLGAVDEV
-132 LGRAVVLSSGRLP
+132 GRAVALTSGRLP
-145 SSCVPG
+145 RTCVPG

-161 SSSAPGFVVTGRG
+161 GAGAPGFVVTGRG

-179 PVGSFFQGVA
+179 SVGSFFQGVA
-189 RGGRLRLAPSVLGLT
+189 SGGRLRLASGVGALT
-204 NVPALKDS
+204 RVPALTDS
-212 FRTYGWVAPLGPH
+212 FRTYGWIAPLGPH

-235 RTRIARAS
+235 RAQIGRAS
-243 SELETSSPNF
+243 TALEASSPNF

-258 TVALADAGAKARIAG
+258 TVALADAGSRGRIAG

-304 STRRLDSFGA
+304 SARRLDSFGA
-314 TGTQTR
+314 TGTQAR
-320 LAALA
+320 VAALA
-325 EAAFVVVPATVVGW
+325 EAALVVVPATLIGW
-339 VLGAIAALALAD
+339 LLGALAALALAD
-351 ATDSPAGA
+351 ATDTPAGA

-366 SVTAVELMVAV
+366 SVTAVELMLAV
-377 AVLGTVVLYLGSRA
+377 AVVGTLVLYLGSRA
-391 RAVAIGG
+391 RAVPIGG
-398 LTISIADVAAAGAL
+398 LSISIADVAAAGAL

-421 GGADAQSLASS
+421 GAVDAQSLASS

-454 ARLLQPVLR
+454 ARVLQPVLR

-491 VAIVFVSVSVGLAVF
+491 VAVVFVAVSVGLAVF
-506 ATVYRSTL
+506 ATAYRSTL

-534 DPRFVSDATPVGSA
+534 DERFVSDATPVGSA
-548 YAARFGAVPVIRIHG
+548 YAARFGGVPVVRLQG
-563 EAPSVDRRAVTFIGL
+563 EAPSLDRRAVTLLGI
-578 PADDLTR
+578 PADGLTR
-585 LHWRGDFASE
+585 LRWRSDFASE
-595 SPRELADRL
+595 SPRVLSGQI
-604 GGAPVTM
+604 GGQPVSL
-611 QGTRIPRGARQFRLP
+611 QGTRIPAGAREFRLP
-626 VTIRGDSIH
+626 LRIRGDSIH

-659 RPVVARAPIPPAGR
+659 KPVVARAPIPAAGR
-673 GGLLIGLLVEFSR
+673 GGLLVGLVVEFSR

-697 EKAPTFAVFRRGVLE
+697 EKAPTFAVFRAGVLKLE
-712 LQRPE
+712 RPG

-724 KTLPVDYRDWVG
+724 RTLPVDYRDWVG
-736 AKGTRPPAAT
+736 PSGTRAPAAT
-746 ARSLALRYLLTQD
+746 AESLALRYLLTQD
-759 QIFRLRPVQPTDSG
+759 QVFRLRPAQPTDG
-773 PLPVIASPALADAI
+773 RPIPVIASPSLAHAI
-787 GNGTLPLFV
+787 GTATLPLFV
-796 GNASVDV
+796 GPASVSV
-803 RVAGTARR
+803 RVARTAHR
-811 FPTAAGDF
+811 FPTTSGDF
-819 VVFDRSRLETALNSS
+819 VVFDRSRLETALNAS
-834 VPGSAVADEVWV
+834 VPGSAVADEAWV
-846 SGAPGLTPRLRQSA
+846 SGAPGLAPRLAHDPPTPIRI
-860 PSPVRLTSRRA
+860 TSRRT
-871 VEQKL
+871 VEEEL

-895 ALVLSLVGLA
+895 ALALSLVGLA

-914 EAGELFDL
+914 ESGELFDL

-941 AVLLAGLIG
+941 AVLLAGLVG
-950 GLLLGAVLALV
+950 GLLLGAVLALA
-961 VLKALAVSANSTTPV
+961 VLKALAVSANSTKPV

-981 APDWPVLILGLVL
+981 APDWPVLIFGSLL
-994 FSALAFG
+994 FAALALG
-1001 LVALLTRASFRE
+1001 LVALLTRAAFRE
-1013 QTATPATEVA
+1013 QTAAPAAEAT

>member
-1 VFKERTTTSLR
+1 M
-12 RLAVPIGLGLRRV
+12 RLGFRRV
-25 TTRPAAFILAAAG
+25 TARPAAFILAAAG

-64 ISALPADQRAVRVTW
+64 IAALPPDQRAVRVTW
-79 VGVSTIPADSAT
+79 VGVSTIPADSAA
-91 ALDRQVRGVLQPV
+91 ALDRQVRRIVRPV
-104 SAEPPTAVL
+104 GTRPPTSVL
-113 LYRDTRFGRQIL
+113 LFRDTRFGRQVV
-125 RLGAVNG
+125 RLGAVDG
-132 LGRAVVLSSGRLP
+132 LGRALELTSGRLP
-145 SSCVPG
+145 HRCVPQ
-151 RCEVVAIGKS
+151 RCEVVAIGRNGAG
-161 SSSAPGFVVTGRG
+161 APGLTVTGHG

-179 PVGSFFQGVA
+179 PVGAFFQGVDQ
-189 RGGRLRLAPSVLGLT
+189 GGRLRVASSVDDLT
-204 NVPALKDS
+204 RLPALRDS

-225 DVRGWDVDAF
+225 DVRGWDVDGF
-235 RTRIARAS
+235 RARIDRAS
-243 SELETSSPNF
+243 TALAASSPNF

-258 TVALADAGAKARIAG
+258 TVALADAGAKGGIAG

-280 GQAVVLL
+280 GQAVVLM

-304 STRRLDSFGA
+304 SARRLDSFGA

-325 EAAFVVVPATVVGW
+325 EAALVVVPATLVGW
-339 VLGAIAALALAD
+339 LLGALAALALAD

-366 SVTAVELMVAV
+366 SRTAVVLMLAV
-377 AVLGTVVLYLGSRA
+377 AVLATLVLYLGSRA
-391 RAVAIGG
+391 RSVAIGG

-421 GGADAQSLASS
+421 GGADAQSLSSS

-454 ARLLQPVLR
+454 ARVLQPVLR
-463 ACERA
+463 ACERV

-506 ATVYRSTL
+506 AAAYRSTL

-548 YAARFGAVPVIRIHG
+548 YAAHFDGVPVVRLQG
-563 EAPSVDRRAVTFIGL
+563 EAPSLDRRAVTFIGL
-578 PADDLTR
+578 PADDLAR
-585 LHWRGDFASE
+585 VHWRGDFAAQ
-595 SPRELADRL
+595 SPSELADRL
-604 GGAPVTM
+604 GGAPVSM
-611 QGTRIPRGARQFRLP
+611 QGTRIPRDAREFRLP

-635 LSANIRTR
+635 LSANVRTP
-643 NGRFIVL
+643 NGRFVLL

-659 RPVVARAPIPPAGR
+659 KPIVAHAPIPPAGR
-673 GGLLIGLLVEFSR
+673 GGLLVGLVVEFSR
-686 AEAFGAAHRSA
+686 AEAFSAAHSEA
-697 EKAPTFAVFRRGVLE
+697 EKAPTFAVFRAGVLRLE
-712 LQRPE
+712 RPQ
-717 VSTASGT
+717 VSGASGT
-724 KTLPVDYRDWVG
+724 RTLPVDYRHWVG

-759 QIFRLRPVQPTDSG
+759 QTFRLRPEQPTDDG
-773 PLPVIASPALADAI
+773 PVPVIASPSLAHAI
-787 GNGTLPLFV
+787 GSGTLPLFV

-811 FPTAAGDF
+811 FPTTSGDF
-819 VVFDRSRLETALNSS
+819 VVFDRSRLETALNAS
-834 VPGSAVADEVWV
+834 VPGAAVADEAWV
-846 SGAPGLTPRLRQSA
+846 SGGPGLTSNLERDRPA
-860 PSPVRLTSRRA
+860 PVRITSRRA
-871 VEQKL
+871 VEREL

-895 ALVLSLVGLA
+895 ALALSLVGLA
-905 LTVAVELRD
+905 LTVAVELSD

-950 GLLLGAVLALV
+950 GLILGAVLAV
-961 VLKALAVSANSTTPV
+961 IVLKALAVSANSTTPV

-981 APDWPVLILGLVL
+981 APDWPVLVLGFVV
-994 FSALAFG
+994 FAALAVG

-1013 QTATPATEVA
+1013 QISTPAAEVS

>member
-1 VFKERTTTSLR
+1 MFREHTTTSLR
-12 RLAVPIGLGLRRV
+12 RLGVPIRLGLRRV
-25 TTRPAAFILAAAG
+25 TARPAAFVLAAAG

-64 ISALPADQRAVRVTW
+64 IAALPPDQRAVRVTW
-79 VGVSTIPADSAT
+79 VGVSTIPADSFAS
-91 ALDRQVRGVLQPV
+91 LDRQVRAVTRPLGTK
-104 SAEPPTAVL
+104 PPTAVL
-113 LYRDTRFGRQIL
+113 LYRDTRFGKQIL

-132 LGRAVVLSSGRLP
+132 LGRAVALTSGRLAQ
-145 SSCVPG
+145 SCVPG

-161 SSSAPGFVVTGRG
+161 GFGAPGFTVTGRG

-179 PVGSFFQGVA
+179 PVGSFFQSVA
-189 RGGRLRLAPSVLGLT
+189 PGGRLRLAGGVDGLT
-204 NVPALKDS
+204 RQPALRDS

-225 DVRGWDVDAF
+225 DVRGWDVDGF
-235 RTRIARAS
+235 RARIGRAS
-243 SELETSSPNF
+243 TALEASSPNF

-258 TVALADAGAKARIAG
+258 TVALADAGAKSRIAG

-304 STRRLDSFGA
+304 SARRLDSFGA
-314 TGTQTR
+314 TGWQAR

-325 EAAFVVVPATVVGW
+325 EAALVVVPATLLGW
-339 VLGAIAALALAD
+339 LLGAIAALALAKG
-351 ATDSPAGA
+351 TDTPPGA
-359 VVSRSVA
+359 VVTRSVA
-366 SVTAVELMVAV
+366 SVTAIELMLAV
-377 AVLGTVVLYLGSRA
+377 AVLGTLVLYLGSRA

-454 ARLLQPVLR
+454 ARVLQPVLR

-506 ATVYRSTL
+506 AAAYRSTL

-548 YAARFGAVPVIRIHG
+548 YAAAFNAVPVVRLQG
-563 EAPSVDRRAVTFIGL
+563 EAPSLDRRAVTMLGI
-578 PADDLTR
+578 PSSDLTR
-585 LHWRGDFASE
+585 LHWRSDFASE
-595 SPRELADRL
+595 SPRALADRL
-604 GGAPVTM
+604 GGPPVRL
-611 QGTRIPRGARQFRLP
+611 QGTRIPAGAHQFRLP

-635 LSANIRTR
+635 LSANVRTP

-673 GGLLIGLLVEFSR
+673 GGVLVGLVLEFSR
-686 AEAFGAAHRSA
+686 AEAFTAAHR
-697 EKAPTFAVFRRGVLE
+697 ETGKAPTFAVFRAGVLH
-712 LQRPE
+712 LRRPE
-717 VSTASGT
+717 VSGVGGT
-724 KTLPVDYRDWVG
+724 RTLPVDYRDWVG
-736 AKGTRPPAAT
+736 ARGTRAPAAT
-746 ARSLALRYLLTQD
+746 AGSLALRYLLTQD
-759 QIFRLRPVQPTDSG
+759 QVFRLRPAQPTDGG
-773 PLPVIASPALADAI
+773 PVPVIASSSLARAV
-787 GNGTLPLFV
+787 GTGTLPLFI
-796 GNASVDV
+796 GNASVNV

-811 FPTAAGDF
+811 FPTTSGDF
-819 VVFDRSRLETALNSS
+819 VVFDRSRLETALNAS
-834 VPGSAVADEVWV
+834 VPGSAVADEAWV
-846 SGAPGLTPRLRQSA
+846 SGPAGLSSRLAQS
-860 PSPVRLTSRRA
+860 PPTPVRITSRRA
-871 VEQKL
+871 VEQEL
-876 RSDPLARGSL
+876 RSDPLARGTL

-895 ALVLSLVGLA
+895 ALALSLVGLA

-941 AVLLAGLIG
+941 AVLVAGLVG
-950 GLLLGAVLALV
+950 GLLLGAVLALA
-961 VLKALAVSANSTTPV
+961 VLKAIAVSANSTAPV

-981 APDWPVLILGLVL
+981 APDWPVLILGFVL
-994 FSALAFG
+994 FTALALG
-1001 LVALLTRASFRE
+1001 LVALITRAAFRE
-1013 QTATPATEVA
+1013 QTATPTAEAA

>member
-1 VFKERTTTSLR
+1 MR
-12 RLAVPIGLGLRRV
+12 RLAAPIRIGIRRV
-25 TTRPAAFILAAAG
+25 TARPTAFVLAGAG

-45 LATVSAAS
+45 LATISAAS

-64 ISALPADQRAVRVTW
+64 IAVLPADQRAVRVTW
-79 VGVSTIPADSAT
+79 VGVSTIPADSAGS
-91 ALDRQVRGVLQPV
+91 LDRQVRGVLRPV
-104 SAEPPTAVL
+104 GTEPPTSVL
-113 LYRDTRFGRQIL
+113 LYRDTRFGKQIV
-125 RLGAVNG
+125 RLGAVDG
-132 LGRAVVLSSGRLP
+132 LDRAVALTSGRLP
-145 SSCVPG
+145 QSCVPG

-161 SSSAPGFVVTGRG
+161 GSGAPGFVVTGRG

-179 PVGSFFQGVA
+179 PVGSFFQSVA
-189 RGGRLRLAPSVLGLT
+189 RGGRLRLAAGVDGLT
-204 NVPALKDS
+204 RLPTLRDS
-212 FRTYGWVAPLGPH
+212 FRTYGWVAPLAPH
-225 DVRGWDVDAF
+225 DVRGWEVDGF
-235 RTRIARAS
+235 RARIDRAS
-243 SELETSSPNF
+243 TELEASSPNY

-292 LAATRLRRGARA
+292 LAATRLRRGALA
-304 STRRLDSFGA
+304 SARRLDSFGA

-320 LAALA
+320 LAALTESA
-325 EAAFVVVPATVVGW
+325 LVVVPATLLGW
-339 VLGAIAALALAD
+339 VLGAVAALALSQR
-351 ATDSPAGA
+351 TDTPAGA

-366 SVTAVELMVAV
+366 SVTAVELMLAV
-377 AVLGTVVLYLGSRA
+377 AVLGTLVLYLGSRA

-398 LTISIADVAAAGAL
+398 LAVSIADVAAAGAL

-432 EGTGIV
+432 EGTGIM
-438 LMLLPG
+438 LLLLPG

-454 ARLLQPVLR
+454 ARVLQPVLR

-468 AAGRSLSLKLALLS
+468 AAGRSLSVKLALLS

-491 VAIVFVSVSVGLAVF
+491 IAIVFVSVSIGLALF
-506 ATVYRSTL
+506 AAAYRSTL
-514 IRNDSDRAAFEVP
+514 IRNDADRAAFEVP
-527 LDYTVKQ
+527 LDYTLKQ
-534 DPRFVSDATPVGSA
+534 NPRFVSDATPVGSA
-548 YAARFGAVPVIRIHG
+548 YAARFNAVPVVRIHG
-563 EAPSVDRRAVTFIGL
+563 EAPSLDRRAVTMLGV
-578 PADDLTR
+578 PAGDLTR
-585 LHWRGDFASE
+585 LHWRGDFASQG
-595 SPRELADRL
+595 PRALADRI
-604 GGAPVTM
+604 GGPPVSL
-611 QGTRIPRGARQFRLP
+611 QGTRIPAGAREFRLP

-635 LSANIRTR
+635 LSANVRTR

-650 DLGEPNNTG
+650 DLGEPINTG
-659 RPVVARAPIPPAGR
+659 KPVVARAPIPPAGR
-673 GGLLIGLLVEFSR
+673 GGLLVGLVVEFSR
-686 AEAFGAAHRSA
+686 AEAFTAAHR
-697 EKAPTFAVFRRGVLE
+697 ETGKAPTFAVFRAGVLR
-712 LQRPE
+712 LSRPE
-717 VSTASGT
+717 VAGIGGT

-759 QIFRLRPVQPTDSG
+759 QIFRLRPAQPTDNG
-773 PLPVIASPALADAI
+773 PIPVIASSSLAHAV
-787 GNGTLPLFV
+787 GGGTLPLFV

-811 FPTAAGDF
+811 FPTTSGDF
-819 VVFDRSRLETALNSS
+819 VVFDRSRLETALNAS
-834 VPGSAVADEVWV
+834 VPGSAVADEAWV
-846 SGAPGLTPRLRQSA
+846 SGAPGLTTRLTQSA
-860 PSPVRLTSRRA
+860 PSPVRVTSRRA
-871 VEQKL
+871 VEHEL

-886 LVLGAAALL
+886 LVLAAAGLVAL
-895 ALVLSLVGLA
+895 ALSLVGLA

-933 HQVRLRAG
+933 QQVRLRAG
-941 AVLLAGLIG
+941 AVLLVGLVG
-950 GLLLGAVLALV
+950 GLALGAVLALV
-961 VLKALAVSANSTTPV
+961 VLKALAVSANSTEPV

-981 APDWPVLILGLVL
+981 APDWPVLLLGCVVFVGL
-994 FSALAFG
+994 ALG
-1001 LVALLTRASFRE
+1001 VIALLTRTAFRE
-1013 QTATPATEVA
+1013 QTATPTAETA

>member
-1 VFKERTTTSLR
+1 VTARPVAFV
-12 RLAVPIGLGLRRV
+12 LAG
-25 TTRPAAFILAAAG
+25 AG

-45 LATVSAAS
+45 LATISAAS

-64 ISALPADQRAVRVTW
+64 IAALPPDQRAVRVTW
-79 VGVSTIPADSAT
+79 VGVSTIPADSA
-91 ALDRQVRGVLQPV
+91 ASLDRQVRAVLRPV
-104 SAEPPTAVL
+104 GTEPPTAVL
-113 LYRDTRFGRQIL
+113 LYRDTRFGKQIV

-132 LGRAVVLSSGRLP
+132 LDRAVALTSGRLP
-145 SSCVPG
+145 QSCVPG

-161 SSSAPGFVVTGRG
+161 GSGAPGFIVTGRG

-179 PVGSFFQGVA
+179 PVGSFFQSVA
-189 RGGRLRLAPSVLGLT
+189 RGGRLRLAADVEDLT
-204 NVPALKDS
+204 RQPTLSDS
-212 FRTYGWVAPLGPH
+212 FRTYGWVAPLAPH
-225 DVRGWDVDAF
+225 DVRGWDVDGF
-235 RTRIARAS
+235 RARIDRAS
-243 SELETSSPNF
+243 TELEASSPNY
-253 SLTAP
+253 SLTGP

-280 GQAVVLL
+280 GQAGVLL

-304 STRRLDSFGA
+304 SAGRLDSFGA

-325 EAAFVVVPATVVGW
+325 EASLVVVPATLLGW
-339 VLGAIAALALAD
+339 LLGALAALALSQG
-351 ATDSPAGA
+351 TDTPAGA

-366 SVTAVELMVAV
+366 SVTAVELMLAV
-377 AVLGTVVLYLGSRA
+377 ALLGTLVLYLGSRA

-398 LTISIADVAAAGAL
+398 LTVSIADVAAAGAL

-421 GGADAQSLASS
+421 GGTDAQSLASS
-432 EGTGIV
+432 EGTGIM
-438 LMLLPG
+438 LLLLPG

-454 ARLLQPVLR
+454 ARVLQPVLR

-468 AAGRSLSLKLALLS
+468 AAGRSLSVKLALLS

-491 VAIVFVSVSVGLAVF
+491 IAIVFVSVSVGLALF
-506 ATVYRSTL
+506 AAAYRSTL
-514 IRNDSDRAAFEVP
+514 IRNDADRAAFEVP

-534 DPRFVSDATPVGSA
+534 DPRFISDATPVGSA
-548 YAARFGAVPVIRIHG
+548 YAAGFNAVPVVRIQG
-563 EAPSVDRRAVTFIGL
+563 EAPSLDRRAVTMLGV
-578 PADDLTR
+578 PASDLTR
-585 LHWRGDFASE
+585 LHWRGDFASQ
-595 SPRELADRL
+595 SPSALADRI
-604 GGAPVTM
+604 GGPPVSLH
-611 QGTRIPRGARQFRLP
+611 GTRIPAGAREFRLP

-650 DLGEPNNTG
+650 DLGEPINTG
-659 RPVVARAPIPPAGR
+659 KPVVARAPIPPAGR
-673 GGLLIGLLVEFSR
+673 GGLLVGLVVEFSR
-686 AEAFGAAHRSA
+686 AEAFTAAHR
-697 EKAPTFAVFRRGVLE
+697 ETGKAPTFAVFRAGVLR
-712 LQRPE
+712 LRRPE
-717 VSTASGT
+717 VAGIRGP

-759 QIFRLRPVQPTDSG
+759 QIFRLRPAQPTDNG
-773 PLPVIASPALADAI
+773 PIPVIASSSLAHAV
-787 GNGTLPLFV
+787 GSGTLPLFV

-811 FPTAAGDF
+811 FPTTSGDF
-819 VVFDRSRLETALNSS
+819 VVFDRSRLETALNAS
-834 VPGSAVADEVWV
+834 VPGSAVADEAWV
-846 SGAPGLTPRLRQSA
+846 SGASGLTTRLTQSA
-860 PSPVRLTSRRA
+860 PSPVRVTSRRA
-871 VEQKL
+871 VEQEL
-876 RSDPLARGSL
+876 RADPLARGSL
-886 LVLGAAALL
+886 LVFAAAGLVAL
-895 ALVLSLVGLA
+895 ALSLVGLA

-914 EAGELFDL
+914 EEGELFDL

-933 HQVRLRAG
+933 QQVRLRAG
-941 AVLLAGLIG
+941 AVLFAGLVG
-950 GLLLGAVLALV
+950 GLALGAVLALV
-961 VLKALAVSANSTTPV
+961 ALKALAVSANSTEPV

-981 APDWPVLILGLVL
+981 APDWPVLLLGGLVFVGL
-994 FSALAFG
+994 ALG
-1001 LVALLTRASFRE
+1001 VIALLTRTAFRE
-1013 QTATPATEVA
+1013 QTATPTAETTA